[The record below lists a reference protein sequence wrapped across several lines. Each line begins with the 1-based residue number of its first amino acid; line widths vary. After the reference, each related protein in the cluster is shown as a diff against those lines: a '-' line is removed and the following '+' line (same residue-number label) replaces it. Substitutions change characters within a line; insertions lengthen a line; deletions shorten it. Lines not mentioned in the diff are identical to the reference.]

1 MSGFKSGKFIVK
13 DDAVGCVIFDF
24 LIKENQW
31 DIAFLNHFDLFAIR
45 GIWNQYDSINH
56 TIDKILC
63 FTQFHFVI
71 VMAFAYDNTVS

>member
-1 MSGFKSGKFIVK
+1 MNIYQ
-13 DDAVGCVIFDF
+13 IMRN
-24 LIKENQW
+24 LIKRYFSVSI
-31 DIAFLNHFDLFAIR
+31 DDLLSEEQLIFIR

-63 FTQFHFVI
+63 FTQFHFGI